1 MSFKTTIG
9 QNLELAAHLE
19 LSKMDNEWFFK
30 WHFIGENR
38 TTEIDSF
45 REKPIRY
52 GGITYSGS
60 AVEVYW
66 DTISR
71 YRKIKVAEFFNS
83 VELELLKYPKNVRRH
98 AIIEATSIIKMFATG
113 IQRRA
118 VEKDRILRGDGI
130 NFPKP
135 QDQGRWG
142 ESGVVAIDRRAAAL
156 VEGYCEMN
164 IEQGDYYVIKDM
176 MTEELSFL
184 KADGTGQVDGI
195 RGLVTGKKLITF
207 DTSLPIQPSDRFL
220 RKLPSGLVEEYI
232 VENPGFQSGV
242 GGAIEPHYQI
252 DIRRSDAPPAPA
264 QTIINNVQGENAR
277 INFNS
282 VDNSQNLS
290 VANSDDEIF
299 QKLKDKLLGANL
311 DDAEERAIMGA
322 IEGMENA
329 KDTPAFKEKYQ
340 GFMAVAAN
348 HASVFGALMGA
359 LALLL

>member
-9 QNLELAAHLE
+9 QNLELAVHQE
-19 LSKMDNEWFFK
+19 LSRMDNEWFFK

-45 REKPIRY
+45 REKPLRY
-52 GGITYSGS
+52 GGIAYSGS

-83 VELELLKYPKNVRRH
+83 VELELSKYPRNIRSH
-98 AIIEATSIIKMFATG
+98 AIAEAASIIKMFATS

-135 QDQGRWG
+135 QDRGRWG
-142 ESGVVAIDRRAAAL
+142 ESGVVAIDGRASAL

-184 KADGTGQVDGI
+184 KADGSGQVDGI
-195 RGLVTGKKLITF
+195 KGLVTGKKIITF
-207 DTSLPIQPSDRFL
+207 HTSLPIQPSDRFL

-232 VENPGFQSGV
+232 VENPGYQSGL

-264 QTIINNVQGENAR
+264 QTITNNIQGENAR
-277 INFNS
+277 INIHS

-299 QKLKDKLLGANL
+299 QKLKEKLLGANL
-311 DDAEERAIMGA
+311 TASEEHSLMEA
-322 IEGMENA
+322 IEGMESA
-329 KDTPAFKEKYQ
+329 KGTPAFKEKYQ
-340 GFMAVAAN
+340 GFMAAAAN

-359 LALLL
+359 LAMLL